1 MHMRTK
7 ALVLR
12 ETAYKESD
20 KILTL
25 LTQEAGKLTA
35 SGRGCRK
42 KGSPIAAGCQLLVW
56 SDMVL
61 YEHRGRWAVQ
71 EAAVE
76 REFRGMRDDLVKFA
90 LGCYGAEVTELL
102 AVEGVPNPELLA
114 LLLNSLLALDQLDRP
129 PALVKAAFELR
140 CLCLAGYGPLLD
152 ACAVCGRGCSTAPP
166 AGGRWG
172 TVSPC
177 RWTAACW
184 PPCGTSS
191 TGTPSGCSPS
201 SWGRRAS
208 SSWEELQRPICSP
221 SWSGGSAPWTSINR
235 WPCEAPD
242 FVLRPQILIFLR
254 FPPPQGA
261 ETHNRT
267 ETFVKRRGKQRRWQV
282 KLPAALRLSKKSKD
296 FSDSLQKFRYF
307 PAAARR
313 KSPRCAR

>member
-102 AVEGVPNPELLA
+102 AVEGVPNPELLS
-114 LLLNSLLALDQLDRP
+114 LLLNSLHALDKLDRP

-152 ACAVCGRGCSTAPP
+152 ACAVCGREPPSSPP
-166 AGGRWG
+166 APTWGGA
-172 TVSPC
+172 P
-177 RWTAACW
+177 
-184 PPCGTSS
+184 
-191 TGTPSGCSPS
+191 
-201 SWGRRAS
+201 SWGRWSGTPGRTA
-208 SSWEELQRPICSP
+208 WPPPCLSP
-221 SWSGGSAPWTSINR
+221 SAWWTWGCPSAGS
-235 WPCEAPD
+235 
-242 FVLRPQILIFLR
+242 RPGR
-254 FPPPQGA
+254 
-261 ETHNRT
+261 
-267 ETFVKRRGKQRRWQV
+267 
-282 KLPAALRLSKKSKD
+282 LPG
-296 FSDSLQKFRYF
+296 
-307 PAAARR
+307 
-313 KSPRCAR
+313 